1 MVDNELKALVSLLDE
16 PNELNYINIQNRI
29 FSYGVEIIP
38 VLEEVWENSF
48 DELIQARVENI
59 IHTINF
65 NYIQSELVIWR
76 ETDNENLLNGFILVS
91 KYHYPDLNI
100 DNIIEKINL
109 IKKDIW
115 LEINPNLTA
124 LEQVKVLNHVF
135 FDIHNF
141 KSNRDNPNA
150 FNFLFINNLLET
162 KKGTPLSLGIL
173 YLVLA
178 QSLHLPVYGVDLPQ
192 NFILAYT
199 KTRKTITKQ
208 DILFYINPFNKG
220 IVFSIREVDLF
231 IKQMNLDF
239 NSEYYLPCSNSKILI
254 LILKA
259 MKSTFL
265 KDVDNK
271 RTEEVNSL
279 IDILLKI

>member
-29 FSYGVEIIP
+29 FSYGIEIIP

-48 DELIQARVENI
+48 DELIQARVENL

-65 NYIQSELVIWR
+65 NNIKAELVIWR
-76 ETDNENLLNGFILVS
+76 ENDSENLLNGFILVS
-91 KYHYPDLNI
+91 KYQYPDLNI
-100 DNIIEKINL
+100 GNVIDKVNL
-109 IKKDIW
+109 IKKDMW
-115 LEINPNLTA
+115 LEINLNLTA
-124 LEQVKVLNHVF
+124 LEQIKVLNHVF

-141 KSNRDNPNA
+141 KSNRDNPNS

-162 KKGTPLSLGIL
+162 KKGTPLSLGVL
-173 YLVLA
+173 YLILA
-178 QSLHLPVYGVDLPQ
+178 QSLHLPIYGVDLPQ
-192 NFILAYT
+192 NFILTYI
-199 KTRKTITKQ
+199 KSKKSITKQ

-220 IVFSIREVDLF
+220 IVFSIREIDLF
-231 IKQMNLDF
+231 LKQMNLDY
-239 NSEYYLPCSNSKILI
+239 NNDYYLPCTNSKILI

-259 MKSTFL
+259 MKSSFL

-271 RTEEVNSL
+271 RTEEVSSL
-279 IDILLKI
+279 INILLKI